1 MEFSRNSDKSL
12 ICSEKTLHAQRRFGT
27 DVNGIWY
34 GVILFLYEFWKAL
47 SNLSLLSLFSF
58 LQMFLTVLLLMA
70 RRNARRA
77 LNNRKISNIQ
87 LKTLK
92 TNQN

>member
-1 MEFSRNSDKSL
+1 MEFSRNS
-12 ICSEKTLHAQRRFGT
+12 EKALHAQRRFGT
-27 DVNGIWY
+27 DFNGFWY
-34 GVILFLYEFWKAL
+34 GVILFLYEIWKAL

-77 LNNRKISNIQ
+77 LNKNKS
-87 LKTLK
+87 
-92 TNQN
+92 